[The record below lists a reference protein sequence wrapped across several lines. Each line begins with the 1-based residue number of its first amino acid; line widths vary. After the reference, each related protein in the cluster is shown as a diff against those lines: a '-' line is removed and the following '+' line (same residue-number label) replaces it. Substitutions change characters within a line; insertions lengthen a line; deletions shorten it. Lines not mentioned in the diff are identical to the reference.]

1 MLLKKNQNP
10 TIELAES
17 QAGIKKEPVKKALN
31 LNGGTDTYR
40 FELLAAS
47 YMKHLLTPKAYKI
60 CNLIEK
66 LNLLNKC

>member
-1 MLLKKNQNP
+1 MGNSKNGRF
-10 TIELAES
+10 ELTET
-17 QAGIKKEPVKKALN
+17 QAGTKKEPSQKALN

-60 CNLIEK
+60 CNLIEN